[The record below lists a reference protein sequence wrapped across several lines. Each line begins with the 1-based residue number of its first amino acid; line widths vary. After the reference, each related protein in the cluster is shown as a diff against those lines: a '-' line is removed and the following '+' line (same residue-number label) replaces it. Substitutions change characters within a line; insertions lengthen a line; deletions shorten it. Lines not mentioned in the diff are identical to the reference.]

1 MEVISL
7 ASKYKT
13 PFQYSTLSVPG
24 EENLFKDTSNTSY
37 CSLRAA
43 SGTRG
48 DILLHG
54 FDISS
59 LPENAEI
66 KRVYFKAK
74 IKGNSLEYHS
84 NFVMGICVGN
94 TVIKSQNV
102 NITSSAAMYT
112 IEADTALSTIDI
124 NQIGFSFA
132 YNLSSD
138 WSSYIQ
144 FYGLEL
150 HIEYEETIKGTVRL
164 IPTNFVTPYKL
175 NRFIEGGM
183 YNADTLDNALTDAD
197 SETYAA
203 LSTDGYGINCDI
215 KYDQFTSA
223 EIPDNCKIDLA
234 FARIKLLYEY
244 YESADLHV
252 LVYSGNRKIGESQL
266 YIDNEEVNTF
276 YVNLPNFRKDYL
288 KNLSFVIQLIS
299 KDKYKTSFYLYGM
312 DLNLEYSEG
321 EEPIIIESVVTQG
334 YSKKPDVVSGGAGI
348 VTNDTPNTDGYIG
361 NLYNDDLDDYAEFT
375 YVPNTD
381 LPEDTPEEEL
391 RTLGMIK
398 IDSPTFTSFGI
409 PNNATITSVKLTKLS
424 EKTCEHNEP
433 ICDLYLQI
441 GGEKYDKR
449 AFVPTN
455 GFTTNVYD
463 SQDIS
468 IHKLD
473 LIDDK
478 VSFMLEWKS
487 YDTPFNLRVKY
498 LLWDINY
505 TIGDRDYSV
514 QFNNSDIEKFS
525 VGQKEVMTVYIG
537 TTRIYG

>member
-1 MEVISL
+1 MEIISL

-13 PFQYSTLSVPG
+13 PFQYNTLSVPNEG
-24 EENLFKDTSNTSY
+24 NLFKDTSNTDY
-37 CSLRAA
+37 CSLRAS

-84 NFVMGICVGN
+84 NFTMGICVGN
-94 TVIKSQNV
+94 TVIKSQNI
-102 NITSSAAMYT
+102 NITSSAAIYT
-112 IEADTALSTIDI
+112 IEADTTLSTVDI

-132 YNLSSD
+132 YNLASG

-150 HIEYEETIKGTVRL
+150 HVEYEEIIKNTVRL
-164 IPTNFVTPYKL
+164 IPTHFVTPYKL

-183 YNADTLDNALTDAD
+183 YDADTLNNALTDAD

-215 KYDQFTSA
+215 KYDQFTSV

-234 FARIKLLYEY
+234 FARIKILYEY
-244 YESADLHV
+244 YSSADLY
-252 LVYSGNRKIGESQL
+252 LSVYSGNNKIGESQL
-266 YIDNEEVNTF
+266 YADNKDANIF
-276 YVNLPNFRKDYL
+276 YVSLPNFRKDYL
-288 KNLSFVIQLIS
+288 KNLSFAVQLIS
-299 KDKYKTSFYLYGM
+299 KNNYKTGFYLYGM

-321 EEPIIIESVVTQG
+321 EEPIIIETVITQG
-334 YSKKPDVVSGGAGI
+334 YSKKPDGVSGGAGI
-348 VTNDTPNTDGYIG
+348 ITNNTPDTDGYIV

-375 YVPNTD
+375 YTPIEDVP
-381 LPEDTPEEEL
+381 EEEEL
-391 RTLGMIK
+391 RTLGIIK
-398 IDSPTFTSFGI
+398 IDSPTFTSLGI
-409 PNNATITSVKLTKLS
+409 PNNATISNVKLTKIS
-424 EKTCEHNEP
+424 EKTCEYAEP

-441 GGEKYDKR
+441 GEQKYDNR
-449 AFVPTN
+449 GFAPTN

-463 SQDIS
+463 SHEIS

-473 LIDDK
+473 LVDDK

-487 YDTPFNLRVKY
+487 YNTPFNLKVKY
-498 LLWDINY
+498 LLWDITY
-505 TIGDRDYSV
+505 VIGDRAYSI
-514 QFNNSDIEKFS
+514 QFNNSDIDKFS
-525 VGQKEVMTVYIG
+525 VGQKEVMTAYIG
-537 TTRIYG
+537 ATRIYG